1 MKRQGLTDA
10 FGAVGSPAMPV
21 SHARRVY
28 MLFTQLPDI
37 NDRIKALEQ
46 QMEEMSS
53 TGGDGG
59 AEVV

>member
-1 MKRQGLTDA
+1 V
-10 FGAVGSPAMPV
+10 VGSPAMQV

-37 NDRIKALEQ
+37 VERIKTLEQ
-46 QMEEMSS
+46 QMEELG
-53 TGGDGG
+53 TGGNETEGGDDG